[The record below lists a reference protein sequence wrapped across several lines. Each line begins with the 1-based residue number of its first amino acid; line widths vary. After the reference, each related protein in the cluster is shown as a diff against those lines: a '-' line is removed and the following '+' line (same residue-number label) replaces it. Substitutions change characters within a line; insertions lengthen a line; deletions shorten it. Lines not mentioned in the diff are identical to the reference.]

1 MNKLSPVDWR
11 KLVRIFEVVGF
22 RIDRQR
28 GSHIVM
34 VKDGVNRP
42 VVIPRVNDVKVG
54 VIRANLRTARITLEK
69 YFELLEKA

>member
-11 KLVRIFEVVGF
+11 RLVKIFEAVGF
-22 RIDRQR
+22 RMDRQR

-34 VKDGVNRP
+34 VKDGVSRP

-54 VIRANLRTARITLEK
+54 VIRANLRTAGMTLKQYFEMLEK
-69 YFELLEKA
+69 V